1 VNVEYIRFNTR
12 ARFQSDYK
20 TRAQQLPDVIWSLQ
34 RISNKVPVY
43 VVVGEDAYDYIR
55 LWVNDFDI
63 YSNTDNTPL
72 LSGVELR
79 VSKEIPSNSIFLAY
93 GDDLGNKGILI
104 ENMYT
109 DFSLPYDDYKGD
121 YA

>member
-43 VVVGEDAYDYIR
+43 IVVGEDACDYIR
-55 LWVNDFDI
+55 LWVNEFEMFFD
-63 YSNTDNTPL
+63 TKHTPL
-72 LSGVELR
+72 LSGVEVK
-79 VSKEIPSNSIFLAY
+79 VSKHIPSNSIFLAY
-93 GDDLGNKGILI
+93 GDDLGDKGILL